1 MPCLPFSLYIFVVSV
16 RHVSSTK
23 MSKREVTQ
31 TTPHNIPGILVL
43 DAEDHVEIRLKVILI
58 RTQNAGCVG
67 ENLRFSI
74 YSRTPPFS
82 TLFCVSFPVCVT
94 GGDRHQVRSGSRGLF
109 KFKWLIISRKRYSK
123 ERQRQIRNHYSLSN
137 SSNSDNFQ
145 VGVFVQFC
153 SSRHDFDWRGAS
165 RGPSAVAKL
174 LVYK

>member
-1 MPCLPFSLYIFVVSV
+1 MLASAVYAVSALQSLCLRRLRSSQ
-16 RHVSSTK
+16 VSSTK

-43 DAEDHVEIRLKVILI
+43 DAKDHVEIRLKVILI

-94 GGDRHQVRSGSRGLF
+94 GGDRHQMRSGSRGLF
-109 KFKWLIISRKRYSK
+109 KFK
-123 ERQRQIRNHYSLSN
+123 
-137 SSNSDNFQ
+137 
-145 VGVFVQFC
+145 
-153 SSRHDFDWRGAS
+153 
-165 RGPSAVAKL
+165 
-174 LVYK
+174 